1 MQFTRVAHSM
11 KDTNLQFIQLWVA
24 VIFLSLVFRKPR
36 DFSNLAVIFTTM
48 LA

>member
-11 KDTNLQFIQLWVA
+11 KDTNLQYIQLWA
-24 VIFLSLVFRKPR
+24 TVIFLSPVFRKPR
-36 DFSNLAVIFTTM
+36 YFSNLAVIFTTM